1 MTLLIVT
8 DIFGMTDEIQKF
20 ASYFSKDIEF
30 CSPYENALGKDLSE
44 PEVYQYFLSHCG
56 HEQYIERVKE
66 KIMYF
71 QPANV
76 IGFSAGAY
84 ASWRA
89 LSEMP
94 LKRVQRL
101 IGFYPSQIKYALS
114 AKPGCKTDLYLAYH
128 EPNSDIPAILQS
140 LSKTP
145 GVCCHRT
152 RYEHGFMNPL
162 SPGYNEEAFF
172 HFTSQ
177 CKQLLQETVV
187 TSIQTKNVCA

>member
-8 DIFGMTDEIQKF
+8 DIFGMTDEVQKF
-20 ASYFSKDIEF
+20 ASYFSTNIEI
-30 CSPYENALGKDLSE
+30 CSPYDHELGKDLTE

-66 KIMYF
+66 KIMYL
-71 QPANV
+71 QPANI

-101 IGFYPSQIKYALS
+101 IGFYPSQIKHALY
-114 AKPGCKTDLYLAYH
+114 AKPGCKTDLYFAYQ
-128 EPNSDIPAILQS
+128 EPNSPIPDILES
-140 LSKTP
+140 LKKTP

-172 HFTSQ
+172 HFTAQ
-177 CKQLLQETVV
+177 CKRLLQESANTFA
-187 TSIQTKNVCA
+187 QTNNVFA